1 MQTKALDYNFTGQV
15 FQEIMYIQMS
25 SLCPFKDQ
33 EKLVILAM
41 IVWQHKKYDETLSM
55 LATEKSWV
63 KKRI

>member
-1 MQTKALDYNFTGQV
+1 
-15 FQEIMYIQMS
+15 MYIQMS